1 MIVDVGVP
9 VVVVFLMCLVG
20 LDLTK
25 RDFARVAESPRVV
38 LGATLGHIALVPLIV
53 VGIIL
58 ATDPDQVLRA
68 GIILLAAAPA
78 GALSNFYVYLAG
90 ANTALSVTLTA
101 LSVVAAFITMP
112 LVSAAGVAFFWNEA
126 VEIQIPVLGM
136 MGQLLMLMVLPIG
149 LGMWIR
155 AAKPAF
161 YTRHQRLLRIMGMT
175 GVIVVLILLLV
186 DHREAVWNEGARMA
200 GTAALFTLCAM
211 AAGLVVA
218 RVLRLS
224 AADRITVIVE
234 FAARNTAVVALTAV
248 ALLDSSAFALF
259 AAVFTVAQ
267 IPLIGPV
274 VLAYRRRTT
283 ATTAAVPPRRPP
295 CPR

>member
-1 MIVDVGVP
+1 MIVDVGIP
-9 VVVVFLMCLVG
+9 VVVVFMMLLVG
-20 LDLTK
+20 LDLTVG
-25 RDFARVAESPRVV
+25 DFARVAESPKIV
-38 LGATLGHIALVPLIV
+38 LGATLGHLTLVPLIV
-53 VGIIL
+53 AGIIL
-58 ATDPDQVLRA
+58 ATDPDTVLRA
-68 GIILLAAAPA
+68 GIILLAAAPS

-101 LSVVAAFITMP
+101 LSVLAAFITMP
-112 LVSAAGVAFFWNEA
+112 LVSAAGFAFFWDEA
-126 VEIQIPVLGM
+126 VEVQIPMLGM
-136 MGQLLMLMVLPIG
+136 MGQLLMLLVVPIG

-155 AAKPAF
+155 GARPAF
-161 YTRHQRLLRIMGMT
+161 YSRHQRLLRIMGMA
-175 GVIVVLILLLV
+175 GVIVVLVLLLV
-186 DHREAVWNEGARMA
+186 DHREALWNEGASMA

-224 AADRITVIVE
+224 APDRMAVAVE

-267 IPLIGPV
+267 IPLIGLV
-274 VLAYRRRTT
+274 VVAYRSRF
-283 ATTAAVPPRRPP
+283 AAIRE
-295 CPR
+295 